1 MTGDRLSRTVGV
13 GGGGWGLSFALQLGL
28 MRSPHSQSARI
39 IPSEPVG
46 VRTDNE
52 LLLLYSYNMLCA
64 RWTCVCVCVC
74 GGGSTCL
81 QGLNK

>member
-1 MTGDRLSRTVGV
+1 M
-13 GGGGWGLSFALQLGL
+13 GGGGCPLLCGFGL

-46 VRTDNE
+46 VRTDSE

-64 RWTCVCVCVC
+64 RWTCVCW
-74 GGGSTCL
+74 GGGGGVNMSPRA
-81 QGLNK
+81 K